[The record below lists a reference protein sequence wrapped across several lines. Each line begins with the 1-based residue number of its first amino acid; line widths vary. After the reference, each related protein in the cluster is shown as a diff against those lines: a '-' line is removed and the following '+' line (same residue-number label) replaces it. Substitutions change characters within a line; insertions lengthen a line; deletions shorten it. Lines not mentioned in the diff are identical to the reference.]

1 MTISRSQMR
10 RLFFSCVIYSSEE
23 IELLKSLPVLLRYVR
38 IAYVWS
44 LGWINPEIRDW
55 LNLR

>member
-1 MTISRSQMR
+1 MAKNRSQTNL
-10 RLFFSCVIYSSEE
+10 LFFTCIIYSAEE
-23 IELLKSLPVLLRYVR
+23 IARLQALPVWLQYAR

-44 LGWINPEIRDW
+44 LDWLNPEIRDW